1 MSEPLSL
8 EHPKLVQDMT
18 TYTMLKG
25 ASNLFSP
32 VVLQERAVLESGD
45 VLENEKNGKKMENE
59 KNMRMELMKASD
71 LACKRPVISKM
82 IG

>member
-1 MSEPLSL
+1 MN
-8 EHPKLVQDMT
+8 MA

-45 VLENEKNGKKMENE
+45 VLENEVYEGIRLN
-59 KNMRMELMKASD
+59 
-71 LACKRPVISKM
+71 VT
-82 IG
+82 

>member
-45 VLENEKNGKKMENE
+45 VLENGVNEGIRLSVQTARDFKNDWLKLE
-59 KNMRMELMKASD
+59 
-71 LACKRPVISKM
+71 I
-82 IG
+82 